1 MGQGCVGLCGARVGW
16 HGTGVCGAVWRE
28 GRVAWDRGVWGCVG
42 EGRVAW
48 DRGVWGCVV
57 GG

>member
-16 HGTGVCGAVWRE
+16 HGTGVCGAVWWE

-42 EGRVAW
+42 
-48 DRGVWGCVV
+48 